1 VCGVGLSEAQAGASA
16 LSFACMKI
24 VFGQKVNLVE
34 RKNSSLVNNLVNIDS
49 KELKDLVGST
59 IDNIEESLKGRKYK
73 LSKSIDFEVA
83 VVNLKK
89 AEGGLKLLVVG
100 ASGKYA
106 KENITKIKFQI
117 VKDRSGA
124 FSFG

>member
-1 VCGVGLSEAQAGASA
+1 V
-16 LSFACMKI
+16 I
-24 VFGQKVNLVE
+24 
-34 RKNSSLVNNLVNIDS
+34 NLVNIDS
-49 KELKDLVGST
+49 KELTDLVSST
-59 IDNIEESLKGRKYK
+59 IDNIEESLKDRKYR

-117 VKDRSGA
+117 EKDFSGG
-124 FSFG
+124 FVFG